1 MNSAAWERVDE
12 LIDKNQNKT
21 IKDYFA
27 EDPGRAERFSL
38 EAAGWF
44 LDY

>member
-1 MNSAAWERVDE
+1 MDAKAWEKVDE

-27 EDPGRAERFSL
+27 EDPDRAQSIVHSDHSPD
-38 EAAGWF
+38 G
-44 LDY
+44 